1 LPQKA
6 LTQQT
11 TFLSIKPTKTKVM
24 NKITISANLKEGTE
38 ITISDYRK
46 LSREGEAIVEI
57 HYNYDAVNKYDVM
70 YYPESWENA
79 QNALNGVAAAW
90 VSKVIYH
97 MPNFEENI

>member
-1 LPQKA
+1 MSKK
-6 LTQQT
+6 
-11 TFLSIKPTKTKVM
+11 IK
-24 NKITISANLKEGTE
+24 IESDLKQGTE
-38 ITISDYRK
+38 ITVCDYSK
-46 LSREGEAIVEI
+46 LAKDGEAIVEI